1 MNNLIEIH
9 SDTMDIYISEED
21 DNEISNDSNDSN
33 ESNDSNDRN
42 DSNYCNYCNDSK
54 IQQVQ
59 QLQKEDNK
67 LLTQQQ
73 PQNSQQPKNSVKILE
88 DKVKSAMVKLQEII
102 ANKKKEEDSLIK
114 LREEVDVIKRDEL
127 ESLKN
132 SKKILENRLAICLD
146 EQTKNIIIARRSYH
160 SINNKYWLSSI
171 FILVFSSIITFIE
184 AVRLIIE
191 NTENKK
197 SKVLTYVISISSI
210 FIGILITIITGYIK
224 FNDYQNKLEIISSR
238 LSLLLQYQKKFEV
251 IKFQLSTYSLPN
263 NKGNKDLVHCR
274 KHNTLTKEILKDFSS
289 SLNKLEEDI
298 QNNELLKYI
307 TDKNEI
313 RYYREYVD
321 TYIKNI
327 MYNNYI
333 KSLTSY
339 VSENDNDGI
348 DTDEEVIKK
357 QEILEKITK
366 IANIKNKKNSKY
378 KEIIDYELFKN
389 IKELNELK
397 EIKEFNEKRNSE
409 IV

>member
-1 MNNLIEIH
+1 MDTLIEVH
-9 SDTMDIYISEED
+9 SDIMDIYISDED
-21 DNEISNDSNDSN
+21 DEDSNDSNDSN
-33 ESNDSNDRN
+33 DGNDGN
-42 DSNYCNYCNDSK
+42 
-54 IQQVQ
+54 IQKVEQE
-59 QLQKEDNK
+59 QKEQQK
-67 LLTQQQ
+67 PHQEEQQQQ
-73 PQNSQQPKNSVKILE
+73 PQNPHQPIISVKELE
-88 DKVKSAMVKLQEII
+88 DKEKAAMIKLQEII
-102 ANKKKEEDSLIK
+102 SNKKKEEDSLIK

-132 SKKILENRLAICLD
+132 SKKILENRLAKCLD

-160 SINNKYWLSSI
+160 SINNKYWWSSI

-191 NTENKK
+191 NTENRKI
-197 SKVLTYVISISSI
+197 KVLTYVISISSI

-263 NKGNKDLVHCR
+263 NKGNKDLVQCR

-321 TYIKNI
+321 TYIKDI

-339 VSENDNDGI
+339 VTENNNDGI
-348 DTDEEVIKK
+348 DTEEEVIKK

-378 KEIIDYELFKN
+378 KDIIDYEIFKN

-397 EIKEFNEKRNSE
+397 EIKEFNEKQKYD
-409 IV
+409 V